1 GGCRCQAYLLTGDP
15 ANADPVCDK
24 SPHHEAVINVVRK
37 AAVERESDEHPIM
50 FRNDSNSHRLAA
62 ARDGRGPDYHSVADL
77 AGVRK

>member
-1 GGCRCQAYLLTGDP
+1 
-15 ANADPVCDK
+15 
-24 SPHHEAVINVVRK
+24 VVRK

>member
-1 GGCRCQAYLLTGDP
+1 
-15 ANADPVCDK
+15 
-24 SPHHEAVINVVRK
+24 VVRK
-37 AAVERESDEHPIM
+37 AAVEREPDEHPIM

>member
-1 GGCRCQAYLLTGDP
+1 LLTGDP